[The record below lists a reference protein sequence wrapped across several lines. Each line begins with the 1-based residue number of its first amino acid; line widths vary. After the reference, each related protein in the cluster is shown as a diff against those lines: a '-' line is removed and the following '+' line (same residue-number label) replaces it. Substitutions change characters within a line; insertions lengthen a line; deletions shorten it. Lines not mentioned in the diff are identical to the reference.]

1 MKFKQYIKE
10 DINKKEYDVRNI
22 EMETENNDNFRKVLF
37 TGKNTQLVLMTLNPG
52 EEIGS
57 EIHNDTDQF
66 FRIEQGEGEIDVN
79 GEKTSVKDGSSII
92 IVQGTKH
99 NIINTS
105 KDKKLKL
112 YSLYSPPHH
121 PPNTIHKTKEDALKE
136 E

>member
-1 MKFKQYIKE
+1 MKFKSYINE
-10 DINKKEYDVRNI
+10 QTDNKFDVRDI
-22 EMETENNDNFRKVLF
+22 ETETESNDNFRKVLF
-37 TGKNTQLVLMTLNPG
+37 TGKYMQLVLMTLNPG

-57 EIHNDTDQF
+57 EIHSDTDQF
-66 FRIEQGEGEIDVN
+66 FRIEQGEGEVDIS
-79 GEKTSVKDGSSII
+79 GQKTSVKDGSSII

-121 PPNTIHKTKEDALKE
+121 PPNTIHKTKEDALKGE
-136 E
+136 